1 MANINLE
8 LEIWRGLK
16 MNVAYIISHYENYVG
31 FRELFWPTLTGLFS
45 APIWLVHTLH
55 CCNRKLDKFV
65 LNADINA
72 INLVS
77 GYEIDC
83 E

>member
-1 MANINLE
+1 MWPTLFLIMKIYA
-8 LEIWRGLK
+8 G
-16 MNVAYIISHYENYVG
+16 S
-31 FRELFWPTLTGLFS
+31 REFMWPTLTGLFS
-45 APIWLVHTLH
+45 APTWLVYTLH
-55 CCNRKLDKFV
+55 CPNRNLDKFV

-72 INLVS
+72 FILVS